1 MVLHPGFG
9 NQQRGSIPTP
19 STIKAHTANIKRDL
33 NVAGSTPVSPF
44 RQVAQWVERKN
55 FKCAQFYSR
64 VVQRPVHAALTRKVK
79 DRHLPRL
86 PKRRIVMKE
95 THCIAGCT
103 YRINTKEDL
112 DRVLQTDC
120 FLLIKTY
127 WEIRPWW
134 KIVFKRKVLYYEVM
148 CINSVTISLGNGR

>member
-1 MVLHPGFG
+1 M
-9 NQQRGSIPTP
+9 
-19 STIKAHTANIKRDL
+19 
-33 NVAGSTPVSPF
+33 
-44 RQVAQWVERKN
+44 
-55 FKCAQFYSR
+55 
-64 VVQRPVHAALTRKVK
+64 K
-79 DRHLPRL
+79 D
-86 PKRRIVMKE
+86 

-103 YRINTKEDL
+103 YHIRTKEDL

-127 WEIRPWW
+127 YEIKPWW

>member
-1 MVLHPGFG
+1 M
-9 NQQRGSIPTP
+9 
-19 STIKAHTANIKRDL
+19 
-33 NVAGSTPVSPF
+33 
-44 RQVAQWVERKN
+44 
-55 FKCAQFYSR
+55 
-64 VVQRPVHAALTRKVK
+64 K
-79 DRHLPRL
+79 D
-86 PKRRIVMKE
+86 

-127 WEIRPWW
+127 YEIKPWW
-134 KIVFKRKVLYYEVM
+134 KIVFKHKILYYEVM